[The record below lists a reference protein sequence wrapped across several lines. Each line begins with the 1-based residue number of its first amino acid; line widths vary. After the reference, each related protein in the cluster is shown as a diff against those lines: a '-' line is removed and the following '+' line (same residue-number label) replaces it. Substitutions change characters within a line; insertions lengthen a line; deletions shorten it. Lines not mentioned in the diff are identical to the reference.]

1 MTVGTAA
8 ERGPQFPF
16 HQPQEHERRN
26 VLLLAGAQALF
37 QTASVLTV
45 TVAGIIGQS
54 LASDKRYATLPVAMM
69 MVGAALTMIPASML
83 MQRVGRR
90 AGFVLGTLIGV
101 AAAAL
106 ASLAVTR
113 YSFVLF
119 VAACGLIGAYQGFA
133 QFYRFAA
140 AEAASVES
148 RARAISWVIAGG
160 IVAAVAGPGIARH
173 TQGIGA
179 EPFFWSFASLV
190 ILGLLATLL
199 VGALKLPPVAA
210 DDSAEP
216 ARPLAVVVGQRAYLT
231 ALVCSAVGYG
241 AMIMVMTATP
251 IAMLQCGFTVGDAAS
266 VIQWHV
272 LGMFAP
278 SFFTGD
284 IIRRVG
290 APLVMAAGALCLTA
304 HAALSLMGN
313 GFSEFAFGLVLV
325 GVGWN
330 FLFVGG
336 TALLAQT
343 YRPSE
348 RAKAQG
354 LHDFLVFGVLVAAS
368 FSAGGLLNTWGWSS
382 VNLVLLPFLAL
393 ALVLALSL
401 DASTAEKRALA
412 TGAKVDPAPDDG

>member
-1 MTVGTAA
+1 MSASSALVQS
-8 ERGPQFPF
+8 GPLGVP
-16 HQPQEHERRN
+16 QPQMHERRN

-54 LASDKRYATLPVAMM
+54 MASDKRYATLPVAMM

-83 MQRVGRR
+83 MQRAGRR
-90 AGFVLGTLIGV
+90 AGFMLGTLIGV

-106 ASLAVTR
+106 AALAVRR
-113 YSFVLF
+113 YDFMLF
-119 VAACGLIGAYQGFA
+119 AGACGLIGAYQGFA

-140 AEAASVES
+140 AEASGAET

-160 IVAAVAGPGIARH
+160 IVAALAGPGIARY
-173 TQGIGA
+173 TQGIGP
-179 EPFFWSFASLV
+179 EPFFWSFVSLIV
-190 ILGLLATLL
+190 LGLVATAL
-199 VGALKLPPVAA
+199 VAALRLPPAA
-210 DDSAEP
+210 TDSSPEP
-216 ARPLAVVVGQRAYLT
+216 ARPLSQIMGQRAYLT
-231 ALVCSAVGYG
+231 ALIGSAVGYG

-251 IAMLQCGFTVGDAAS
+251 IAMLQCGFTVSDAAS

-290 APLVMAAGALCLTA
+290 APLVMAAGALCLIL
-304 HAALSLMGN
+304 HATLSLMGT
-313 GFSEFAFGLVLV
+313 GFSEFALGLVLV

-343 YRPSE
+343 YRASE

-368 FSAGGLLNTWGWSS
+368 FSAGSLLNTWGWTS
-382 VNLVLLPFLAL
+382 VNLVLFPFLAL
-393 ALVLALSL
+393 ALVLALAL
-401 DASTAEKRALA
+401 HASTKEARAH
-412 TGAKVDPAPDDG
+412 GAGGSDARANDDG